1 MMDAIII
8 ELPLVHGT
16 NEMMP
21 SIEDLDEDK
30 RLDLKLKVNKFL
42 NIYVNQFLFC
52 GKGGFV
58 VMGFGRS
65 LFPTLLHL
73 RMDHA

>member
-16 NEMMP
+16 NEVMP

-30 RLDLKLKVNKFL
+30 RLDLKLKVNKIL
-42 NIYVNQFLFC
+42 NIYVNQFLFWN
-52 GKGGFV
+52 
-58 VMGFGRS
+58 R
-65 LFPTLLHL
+65 
-73 RMDHA
+73 RRA